1 MSVLAQ
7 REVLVL
13 NKGWTAVGIVSL
25 ERAIVMLF
33 SAYKDGTP
41 KAKIIDPQDFQQF
54 TWADWSVMKPKDG
67 EERLAATSQDFRIPE
82 VILLTRYEKM
92 PQQKANFSRRT
103 LFRRDNFQCQYC
115 GGKPGSS
122 ELTLD
127 HIQPKS
133 RGGKTTWENIVCAC
147 VTCNA
152 RKADRTPDEAGMK
165 SRSPMSTEPTGAP
178 RPLLRQMLMLWNAAP
193 IAPPADESKPEAP
206 QGRGRRGGIS

>member
-33 SAYKDGTP
+33 STYKDGTP
-41 KAKIIDPQDFQQF
+41 KAKIIDPQDFQQYQ
-54 TWADWSVMKPKDG
+54 WSDWSAMKPKDG
-67 EERLAATSQDFRIPE
+67 EEKLATARADFRIPE
-82 VILLTRYEKM
+82 VILLSRYEKL

-115 GGKPGSS
+115 GCKPGSG

-147 VTCNA
+147 VNCNA

-165 SRSPMSTEPTGAP
+165 LRTTPRKPTLPICRRHAQKCASWKHF
-178 RPLLRQMLMLWNAAP
+178 LSEVYWEVELENENA
-193 IAPPADESKPEAP
+193 E
-206 QGRGRRGGIS
+206 